1 MFLATKLLDK
11 NFSCFI
17 GDKIGISRA
26 LKYFGPG
33 TYFHKSIN
41 FFDNKRIVDIKNKGN
56 FYVSLD
62 EEGGYQLRDELELKK
77 FLNIRTSLENVKNVD
92 IIFNWGKF
100 DNNVCKKIY
109 PKFKRKFIVS
119 GSPRVDLWKSKILKI
134 IYSREIKKIEKMYNK
149 KFILVISSNI
159 SSIKNV
165 KRIFS
170 IAYKNYIFRNLREKK
185 EAFNDI
191 YQELNDFKKF
201 SKLMIQI
208 IKNNPSEFFVLRPHP
223 AEEYSVWENLIK
235 RNKLKNVLLNNQF
248 DPTPWIYKS
257 DCIIQ
262 SKSSLAIEASVL
274 KKSIISINLNN
285 KRRIFPNKFGKI
297 LKTKT
302 DVNKYLSNKRKLNEK
317 ILDKKNLSFRIFNSD
332 QKYSS
337 SKIISNKINKL
348 YKKNIQLSFFK
359 VLFFSILFKIYDNIK
374 EYFEKKNKINKIMK
388 RKMGNGIF
396 KNEILEFIKLL
407 SKDSKF
413 IVIQIAKNTFYIRK
427 SKL

>member
-223 AEEYSVWENLIK
+223 AEEYSAWENLIK

-374 EYFEKKNKINKIMK
+374 EYFEKNNKINKIMK

>member
-134 IYSREIKKIEKMYNK
+134 IYSREIKKIEKIYNK

-223 AEEYSVWENLIK
+223 AEEYSAWENLIK

>member
-100 DNNVCKKIY
+100 DNDVCKKIY
-109 PKFKRKFIVS
+109 PKFKGKFIVS
-119 GSPRVDLWKSKILKI
+119 GSPRVDLWKSKILRI
-134 IYSREIKKIEKMYNK
+134 IYSREIKKIEKIYNK
-149 KFILVISSNI
+149 KFNLVISSNI

-201 SKLMIQI
+201 SKRMIQI
-208 IKNNPSEFFVLRPHP
+208 IKNNPSEFFILRPHP
-223 AEEYSVWENLIK
+223 AEEHGAWENLIK
-235 RNKLKNVLLNNQF
+235 RNKLKNVVLNNQF
-248 DPTPWIYKS
+248 DPAPWIYKS

-262 SKSSLAIEASVL
+262 SKSSLAIEASIL
-274 KKSIISINLNN
+274 KKRIFSIDLNN
-285 KRRIFPNKFGKI
+285 QRRIFPNKFGII
-297 LKTKT
+297 LK
-302 DVNKYLSNKRKLNEK
+302 NKSNIKKFLSNKKYSNKNTLNKKKLF
-317 ILDKKNLSFRIFNSD
+317 FRILNSNK
-332 QKYSS
+332 KYSS
-337 SKIISNKINKL
+337 VKIISEKIDQL
-348 YKKNIQLSFFK
+348 YKNEIELSFLK
-359 VLFFSILFKIYDNIK
+359 VLFFSILFKIYDFFK
-374 EYFEKKNKINKIMK
+374 SYFKIDKKIHKIMNK
-388 RKMGNGIF
+388 KLSGEISKKEIF
-396 KNEILEFIKLL
+396 KYIKILDKN
-407 SKDSKF
+407 SKF
-413 IVIQIAKNTFYIRK
+413 MVMQVAKNTFYIK
-427 SKL
+427 KLKL

>member
-134 IYSREIKKIEKMYNK
+134 IYSREIKKIEKIYNK

-223 AEEYSVWENLIK
+223 AEEYSAWENLIK

-317 ILDKKNLSFRIFNSD
+317 ILNKKNLSFRIFNSD

>member
-77 FLNIRTSLENVKNVD
+77 FLSIRTSLENVKNVD

-317 ILDKKNLSFRIFNSD
+317 ILNKKNLSFRIFNSD

-374 EYFEKKNKINKIMK
+374 INKIMK

>member
-223 AEEYSVWENLIK
+223 AEEYSAWENLIK

-317 ILDKKNLSFRIFNSD
+317 ILNKKNLSFRIFNSD

>member
-41 FFDNKRIVDIKNKGN
+41 FFDNKRIVHIKNKGN

-134 IYSREIKKIEKMYNK
+134 IYSREIKKIEKIYNK

-223 AEEYSVWENLIK
+223 AEEYSAWENLIK

-407 SKDSKF
+407 NKDSKF